1 MVCLYLLN
9 SMSPVY
15 FADERSISMFRLLLR
30 FPSLLFYL
38 NNVIVYLTRYIYIV
52 GETYDVLG
60 RIQNNRQKEVGVAN
74 FEETTN

>member
-1 MVCLYLLN
+1 
-9 SMSPVY
+9 
-15 FADERSISMFRLLLR
+15 
-30 FPSLLFYL
+30 
-38 NNVIVYLTRYIYIV
+38 VYLIRYLYIV

>member
-9 SMSPVY
+9 SMSFP
-15 FADERSISMFRLLLR
+15 SLR

-38 NNVIVYLTRYIYIV
+38 NNVIVYLIRYIAYIV
-52 GETYDVLG
+52 GETYDVG
-60 RIQNNRQKEVGVAN
+60 RIQNNRQKEFGVAN